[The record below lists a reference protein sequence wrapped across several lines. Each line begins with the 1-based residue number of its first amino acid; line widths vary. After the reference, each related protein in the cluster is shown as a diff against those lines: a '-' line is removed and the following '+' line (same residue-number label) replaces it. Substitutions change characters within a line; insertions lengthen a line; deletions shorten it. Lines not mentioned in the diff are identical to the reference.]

1 MENLKVWRKK
11 NIMTSH
17 FNVLP
22 LSNIHSTRHWSVASH
37 AQIYG
42 EQPTF
47 SVCVWPSNSRDG
59 KQWNQWQ
66 LQSRGIEAN
75 PVFRKKVAESTRS
88 LNHRHRELIGNS
100 GFFSLVCSFSLHSGE
115 WERSPC
121 LWTCNAG
128 QWKVCT
134 CCVWQCWTS
143 HRHWFSLSALHG
155 LSDVEITLGRYR
167 PPSTESGRIPIPIWV
182 SGAPWENGNPMW
194 APHDFGILW
203 WLGMSIHGPPPPPS
217 SVIVEGHPQQFLTK
231 LSWLSDLF

>member
-167 PPSTESGRIPIPIWV
+167 QPSTESGRIPY
-182 SGAPWENGNPMW
+182 GYLG
-194 APHDFGILW
+194 PHEKMAILCGPHMILASFDDW
-203 WLGMSIHGPPPPPS
+203 GCPYMPPPPPPS